1 MGPLRRRVARVLDG
15 LGRPP
20 TGIDAVVASTVPPGA
35 GLSSSAALEVMIAL
49 ALCDAAA
56 FELPATE
63 LALACSRAER
73 SATGVPTGIM
83 DQLASLAG
91 RAGHA
96 LLIDCRKL
104 EVEPVAL
111 PEDLAVGV
119 VHSGVSRE
127 LAASAYADRRAA
139 CEAAAARLGL
149 HSLRDATPDQVADDP
164 RAQRRLRERS
174 RPGCGRGAARR
185 RPEGA
190 RPPALGE
197 PREPA
202 RRLPEVSVP
211 GWTLTVALEAE
222 PTARLTGA
230 GFGGAV
236 VAVCPQA
243 DAWSILEEAA
253 ARYEREVGIG
263 PRRWIVRAVDGA
275 GGIPS

>member
-1 MGPLRRRVARVLDG
+1 MGPLRRRVARVLDE

-20 TGIDAVVASTVPPGA
+20 TGIDEVVASTVPPGA
-35 GLSSSAALEVMIAL
+35 GLSSSAALEVAIAL

-127 LAASAYADRRAA
+127 LAASAY
-139 CEAAAARLGL
+139 
-149 HSLRDATPDQVADDP
+149 
-164 RAQRRLRERS
+164 S
-174 RPGCGRGAARR
+174 RPAGRVRGRCGASRAPLPPRRHARPGRR
-185 RPEGA
+185 RPTGSA
-190 RPPALGE
+190 SS
-197 PREPA
+197 PR
-202 RRLPEVSVP
+202 
-211 GWTLTVALEAE
+211 TLAS
-222 PTARLTGA
+222 
-230 GFGGAV
+230 
-236 VAVCPQA
+236 
-243 DAWSILEEAA
+243 W
-253 ARYEREVGIG
+253 
-263 PRRWIVRAVDGA
+263 VR
-275 GGIPS
+275 